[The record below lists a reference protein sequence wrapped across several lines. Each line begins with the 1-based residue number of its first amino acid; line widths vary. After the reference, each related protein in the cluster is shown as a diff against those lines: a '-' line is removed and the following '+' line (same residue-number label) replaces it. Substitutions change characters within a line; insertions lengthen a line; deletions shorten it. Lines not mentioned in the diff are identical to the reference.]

1 MVYVI
6 ERAPDVFE
14 GIDGAFKSG
23 EGDDAVN
30 HPVEWLDLSTAD
42 DRATLGIHLVEPA
55 EVPAG
60 MIVTARRYER
70 VDAAVIE
77 ILELAPAP
85 IVVPASVTPRQLR
98 LALHG
103 AGKLAQVQAFVDSGQ
118 APPEAVIS
126 WEYATE
132 FLRSD
137 PMLNQLAGAL
147 QPPLN
152 QEEIDALFIAAAQ
165 IP

>member
-1 MVYVI
+1 
-6 ERAPDVFE
+6 
-14 GIDGAFKSG
+14 
-23 EGDDAVN
+23 
-30 HPVEWLDLSTAD
+30 
-42 DRATLGIHLVEPA
+42 
-55 EVPAG
+55 

-70 VDAAVIE
+70 INGAVIE
-77 ILELAPAP
+77 LLDLAVEPVVIPAT
-85 IVVPASVTPRQLR
+85 VTPRQLR

-103 AGKLAQVQAFVDSGQ
+103 AGKLTQVQAFVDSGQ

-147 QPPLN
+147 QPPLH

-165 IP
+165 IQ